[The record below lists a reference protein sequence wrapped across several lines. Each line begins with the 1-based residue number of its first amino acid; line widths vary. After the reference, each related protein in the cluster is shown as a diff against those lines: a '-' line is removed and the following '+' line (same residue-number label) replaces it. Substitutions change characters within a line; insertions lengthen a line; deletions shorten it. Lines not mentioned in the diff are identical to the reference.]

1 MDVHLATEMNSICRE
16 QEISLLIPHLHPL
29 ARTFGAH
36 LTATSNML
44 QALLRFKKS
53 LKLFFF
59 ILTTS
64 HLRMKFSQFIPKFK
78 FSILLFY
85 NLGDPKLNLFQSL

>member
-1 MDVHLATEMNSICRE
+1 MDVQLRLATEMNSKCPE

-36 LTATSNML
+36 LTATTNML

-53 LKLFFF
+53 LKLLFFY
-59 ILTTS
+59 S
-64 HLRMKFSQFIPKFK
+64 
-78 FSILLFY
+78 Y
-85 NLGDPKLNLFQSL
+85 NDSPANEV